1 MGAVSNI
8 GILAVEAYFPSQ
20 FVSHLITQTVCFILK
35 LLTTAAHLYTDH
47 LHLLQV
53 DQAELEK
60 HDNVSAGKY
69 TIGLGQV

>member
-1 MGAVSNI
+1 MEALSNI

-20 FVSHLITQTVCFILK
+20 FVSHPTTQSLSSCI
-35 LLTTAAHLYTDH
+35 TAAHLYIDH

-69 TIGLGQV
+69 TVGLGQV